1 MVVPMTRQQ
10 LKDILERVMT
20 WSQED
25 QERVARFVQQLEQG
39 FSADDITDE
48 EWKIIEERA
57 ARRDIAGDDEV
68 KTVFDKY
75 RGA

>member
-1 MVVPMTRQQ
+1 MVVPMTREQ